1 MSPSKFGEV
10 KKWLMSN
17 PNNSI
22 LHSYIYIYMG
32 MIYTKCIVVCIFFLL
47 IYFAIYNYL
56 LFFESDTSDFN
67 IILYTCVS
75 IQTLFHCF
83 QKLKN
88 KIYPFEE
95 DASMCG
101 LRILKKFL
109 DVYFL
114 PCGFFFELLRSCFLV
129 F

>member
-1 MSPSKFGEV
+1 
-10 KKWLMSN
+10 
-17 PNNSI
+17 
-22 LHSYIYIYMG
+22 

-47 IYFAIYNYL
+47 IYFAIYNYYYFL
-56 LFFESDTSDFN
+56 KVTTSNFN

-75 IQTLFHCF
+75 IPYFFHCF

-88 KIYPFEE
+88 QRYPFEE
-95 DASMCG
+95 DASICGMC
-101 LRILKKFL
+101 IFNKFF

-114 PCGFFFELLRSCFLV
+114 PCRFFFELLRSCCQV